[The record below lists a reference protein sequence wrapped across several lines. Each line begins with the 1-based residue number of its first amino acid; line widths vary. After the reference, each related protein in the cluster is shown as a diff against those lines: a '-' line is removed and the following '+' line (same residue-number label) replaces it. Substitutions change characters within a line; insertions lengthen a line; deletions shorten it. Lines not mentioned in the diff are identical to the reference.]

1 MLRSL
6 KCIGFFYVFFI
17 FSMNSCQLKKNSDVI
32 NIGFSQCISTDQWRK
47 DMNHSMMVQTSLYPN
62 ISLKIREA
70 DRSIERQIEQI
81 EAFIKEDVDVLIVS
95 PLETQKIVPV
105 IEKAYN
111 KGIPVILIDRK
122 INSDKYSA
130 FVGADNI
137 EVGRMAASYIA
148 ASPKE
153 KINVLEIKGTDNSS
167 PTLERSLGFNQ
178 VADREGKIESVIT
191 IEDYSDAKFSD
202 ILDTIDVSKID
213 FVFAFNDILARSAW
227 QVAKNKDVTDDLKFI
242 GVDGLVGPD
251 GGINMVL
258 EGTLDATV
266 LYPTGGAEAIK
277 LARRIYKG
285 EQVQKNNSLNITLID
300 KLNAGIMKNQYEK
313 INEQQEELEK
323 QLEAIDEQEQKY
335 YVQNNLLKVTMA
347 LLAII
352 LSLAV
357 YSIYSI
363 RIIRRKNK
371 ELHRTNEKVVH
382 QRNQIESI
390 AEEVKKSNE
399 AKMNFFTGLS
409 HEFKTPLTLI
419 MSSLESIHMEL
430 KGSKSTY
437 QSDLDV
443 INRNSKRL
451 LRLINNL
458 LDFRRIE
465 DKKFNLKVSKTN
477 LFEFSQKITRDF
489 RREAKKRSIK
499 FNIGTNNEDLTL
511 LLDRSLMDKVYFN
524 LLSNAF
530 KFTPDHGEIT
540 IRIEQF
546 KEKNTVEIHFKD
558 SGIGIPE
565 DEMKQ
570 LFKPYFKASNNNKNS
585 SGIGL
590 ALSRQF
596 VELHHGTIDVR
607 SHHGTEFI
615 VSLLTTNEYFNGD
628 QIAEAKDVV
637 QPSYFEVQ
645 FESELNDTLPASP
658 DKEDNQY
665 SILIIEDNEELSRF
679 LNNKLGV
686 HYKTYLSDGTDAL
699 ERAFE
704 IIPDII
710 ICDISLPE
718 KDGFEICE
726 TLKKDLRTSHIPAI
740 ILTALSD
747 SESYLKGLESG
758 ADLYLTKPF
767 SYSILIQS
775 IKSLLY
781 NREKL
786 RYYYTNNLFKLD
798 KDNKFS
804 NHEQQ
809 FISSLNNHI
818 KENLDDSD
826 FTVEKLAEELNIS
839 RVQLYRKVKALLG
852 LNVSDYINNYKLER
866 AKIMLEESN
875 LSISEIAYKN
885 GFSTPNYFSTSFKN
899 KYGSSPASFR
909 KDLKD

>member
-1 MLRSL
+1 MA
-6 KCIGFFYVFFI
+6 G
-17 FSMNSCQLKKNSDVI
+17 
-32 NIGFSQCISTDQWRK
+32 SQKQ
-47 DMNHSMMVQTSLYPN
+47 
-62 ISLKIREA
+62 
-70 DRSIERQIEQI
+70 
-81 EAFIKEDVDVLIVS
+81 
-95 PLETQKIVPV
+95 
-105 IEKAYN
+105 
-111 KGIPVILIDRK
+111 
-122 INSDKYSA
+122 
-130 FVGADNI
+130 
-137 EVGRMAASYIA
+137 
-148 ASPKE
+148 
-153 KINVLEIKGTDNSS
+153 
-167 PTLERSLGFNQ
+167 
-178 VADREGKIESVIT
+178 
-191 IEDYSDAKFSD
+191 
-202 ILDTIDVSKID
+202 
-213 FVFAFNDILARSAW
+213 
-227 QVAKNKDVTDDLKFI
+227 DVTDDLKFI

-258 EGTLDATV
+258 EGKLEATV

-277 LARRIYKG
+277 LARRIYEG

-335 YVQNNLLKVTMA
+335 YVQNNLLKVAMA

-430 KGSKSTY
+430 KGSKSKY

-477 LFEFSQKITRDF
+477 LFEFSQKISRDF
-489 RREAKKRSIK
+489 KREAKKRSIK
-499 FNIGTNNEDLTL
+499 FNIETNNEDLTL
-511 LLDRSLMDKVYFN
+511 LLDRNLMDKVYFN

-530 KFTPDHGEIT
+530 KFTPDHGEIS
-540 IRIEQF
+540 IKIEQVQ
-546 KEKNTVEIHFKD
+546 KKNNVEIHFKD

-565 DEMKQ
+565 DEMKE
-570 LFKPYFKASNNNKNS
+570 LFKPYFKARNNNKNS

-607 SHHGTEFI
+607 SHQGTEFI
-615 VSLLTTNEYFNGD
+615 VSLLTTNEHFNRE
-628 QIAEAKDVV
+628 QIADTKNVV

-645 FESELNDTLPASP
+645 FESELSDTLPASP
-658 DKEDNQY
+658 GDKVDNQY

-699 ERAFE
+699 EQAFE
-704 IIPDII
+704 MIPDII
-710 ICDISLPE
+710 ICDINLTE

-726 TLKKDLRTSHIPAI
+726 TLKKDLRTSHIPTI

-781 NREKL
+781 NRERL
-786 RYYYTNNLFKLD
+786 RYYYTNNLFKLE
-798 KDNKFS
+798 KDNKFR
-804 NHEQQ
+804 NHEQE
-809 FISSLNNHI
+809 FISSLNNLI
-818 KENLDDSD
+818 KENLDNSD
-826 FTVEKLAEELNIS
+826 FTVEKLAEDLNIS

-852 LNVSDYINNYKLER
+852 LNVSEYINNYKLER
-866 AKIMLEESN
+866 AKIMLEESD

-909 KDLKD
+909 KDLKDYN